1 MTKFSMKNPSDLGV
15 MTQILRYA
23 VRVYQRASDG
33 RPTPCRFV
41 PTCSDYALD
50 ALEEHG
56 AIRGV
61 GLIVGRLCRCH
72 PWGGHGWDPVPSA
85 SEVPHS
91 LHGSRGS
98 TCST

>member
-1 MTKFSMKNPSDLGV
+1 MKIPSDLGLL
-15 MTQILRYA
+15 TRFLRSA
-23 VRVYQRASDG
+23 VRVYQRVFDG

-50 ALEEHG
+50 ALEQQG
-56 AIRGV
+56 ATRGV
-61 GLIVGRLCRCH
+61 VLIAGRLCRCH
-72 PWGGHGWDPVPSA
+72 PWGGHGWDPVPSS
-85 SEVPHS
+85 SEVSRP